1 MDKWERGTV
10 SHARYGDR
18 LFFYNR
24 KSSMYRRYKAC
35 PQLSIEWN
43 TKTICFLLILN
54 KPSKNELTVANTH
67 WVKHESYITFSLTFR
82 CRAIILFYFIFSTGT
97 RQLIQGQVDGDK
109 HTWCETQT
117 LHRII
122 TRWKLQFKKTISFV
136 SLSVERHPS
145 MIQLLTSNN
154 HTVKH
159 KHEHP
164 CSKTFYPSPMIITLN
179 IN

>member
-1 MDKWERGTV
+1 MRDTV
-10 SHARYGDR
+10 IVYFFTTGNLRCIDGLKHAHSY
-18 LFFYNR
+18 
-24 KSSMYRRYKAC
+24 
-35 PQLSIEWN
+35 QLSE
-43 TKTICFLLILN
+43 TQRQFVFLLILN

-97 RQLIQGQVDGDK
+97 RQLIQEQVDGDK

-122 TRWKLQFKKTISFV
+122 TRWKLEFKKTISFV
-136 SLSVERHPS
+136 FLSVERHPS
-145 MIQLLTSNN
+145 MIELLTSNN